1 MESTETRDWP
11 QKNGSNNI
19 DGHGVQ
25 STPVPSSAVDS
36 SDPAE
41 QPLNN
46 NGDRNDNGT
55 GCCTVPKLG
64 SPRPSSPAE
73 NGESA
78 NCTLMRSNSRPSTD
92 DGNLLS
98 PNTSRSSMSQSQSP
112 THHHLSPSHRS
123 APADSLCSLEELD
136 EVGAF
141 FEEHSAAIERWFRER
156 APNDVVAKLQSIT
169 AGDTSKSPKSPHRAS
184 VTSDLFQQWLASS
197 PVKVRLYFWWEL
209 FGNFKTFHSRLHHD
223 SRHHGEVKKT
233 IQNHHHQHILAYR
246 IEHRANLQ
254 VRPASTSC
262 TDGTNDNLWSF
273 RGQRQLSLCRLIECI
288 LSCSMSPR
296 VRPQVLLVDSVR
308 FIRTRHRQG
317 TAG

>member
-1 MESTETRDWP
+1 MESSETLDWP
-11 QKNGSNNI
+11 QKNGSNGI
-19 DGHGVQ
+19 DGLTGVPTAPGNAADT
-25 STPVPSSAVDS
+25 S
-36 SDPAE
+36 E
-41 QPLNN
+41 QPTINN
-46 NGDRNDNGT
+46 NDNGRNDNGP
-55 GCCTVPKLG
+55 GCCAVPKLG

-123 APADSLCSLEELD
+123 GPADSLCSLEELD

-156 APNDVVAKLQSIT
+156 APNDVISKLQSIT

-197 PVKVRLYFWWEL
+197 PVKDA
-209 FGNFKTFHSRLHHD
+209 T
-223 SRHHGEVKKT
+223 VKERGGL
-233 IQNHHHQHILAYR
+233 IMAI
-246 IEHRANLQ
+246 I
-254 VRPASTSC
+254 TS
-262 TDGTNDNLWSF
+262 GGWKWNS
-273 RGQRQLSLCRLIECI
+273 
-288 LSCSMSPR
+288 
-296 VRPQVLLVDSVR
+296 
-308 FIRTRHRQG
+308 
-317 TAG
+317 